1 MQQCNRVRE
10 LQEHKGGGEKMKS
23 YSLFLK
29 DFSSEIRT
37 RYAINSL
44 AMFIIVAISVILF
57 SIGSEKVSPVLT
69 GGLFWVVVF
78 FSAMSGLSRVFV
90 SEEERGTSL
99 TLQLVASP
107 ATVFTGKLV
116 FNLVLVF
123 AMNTVIAV
131 LYSALFEE
139 FVLRNFTLFLL
150 TFILGNIGLAVSST
164 IIAAIISKAGAK
176 GTLYPVLSFPI
187 LLPLILTSVK
197 LTEFAIDG
205 TGLDESMFELAIVA
219 SYDVVMLSASYML
232 FDFIWKD

>member
-1 MQQCNRVRE
+1 
-10 LQEHKGGGEKMKS
+10 MKS
-23 YSLFLK
+23 YALFHK

-44 AMFIIVAISVILF
+44 VMFIIVAISVILF
-57 SIGSEKVSPVLT
+57 SIGNESISPVLT

-99 TLQLVASP
+99 TLQLIASP
-107 ATVFTGKLV
+107 STVFSGKLL

-131 LYSALFEE
+131 LYSALFDQ
-139 FVLRNFTLFLL
+139 FIIKNLVLFLL
-150 TFILGNIGLAVSST
+150 TFILGNIGMAVSST

-197 LTEFAIDG
+197 LTEYAIDG
-205 TGLDESMFELAIVA
+205 TSVDESIFELAIVA
-219 SYDVVMLSASYML
+219 SYDVIMLSASYML
-232 FDFIWKD
+232 FDFIWKE

>member
-1 MQQCNRVRE
+1 MSS
-10 LQEHKGGGEKMKS
+10 KA

-29 DFSSEIRT
+29 DFRSELRT

-57 SIGSEKVSPVLT
+57 SIGNERINENLT
-69 GGLFWVVVF
+69 AGLFWVVIF
-78 FSAMSGLSRVFV
+78 FTAMSGLARVFV

-107 ATVFTGKLV
+107 STVFTGKLI

-123 AMNTVIAV
+123 CMNTVIAV
-131 LYSALFEE
+131 LYSALFDA
-139 FVLRNFTLFLL
+139 FVIRNFALFIS
-150 TFILGNIGLAVSST
+150 TFILGNIGLAIAST

-187 LLPLILTSVK
+187 LLPLILTAVQ
-197 LTEFAIDG
+197 LTLFSIDG
-205 TGLDESMFELAIVA
+205 TAFEKSKFELAVVIC
-219 SYDVVMLSASYML
+219 YDVIMLTASYML